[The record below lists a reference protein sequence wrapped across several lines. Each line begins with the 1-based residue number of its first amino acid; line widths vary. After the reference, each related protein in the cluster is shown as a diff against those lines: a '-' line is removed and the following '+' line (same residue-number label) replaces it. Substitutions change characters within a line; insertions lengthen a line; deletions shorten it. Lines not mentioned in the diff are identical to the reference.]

1 LSSPSLS
8 GGPSFEPAPR
18 FADLSLLSLSG
29 RVLAFVVA
37 AEEEDEPLAM
47 GMAEHPDEK
56 LLLTQSKLEEA
67 PSQLAAERGRADVDP
82 LMLEDL
88 S

>member
-1 LSSPSLS
+1 
-8 GGPSFEPAPR
+8 
-18 FADLSLLSLSG
+18 
-29 RVLAFVVA
+29 
-37 AEEEDEPLAM
+37 M

-56 LLLTQSKLEEA
+56 LLLAQSKLEEA

>member
-1 LSSPSLS
+1 
-8 GGPSFEPAPR
+8 
-18 FADLSLLSLSG
+18 
-29 RVLAFVVA
+29 
-37 AEEEDEPLAM
+37 M